1 MKNDIE
7 KQEKKDFVSRYLSP
21 MLRKADSRI
30 YSAEYEVDGS
40 GNELVTVTYLVAR
53 KRIVHVTGDSLTA
66 FVTDV
71 MRGLK

>member
-21 MLRKADSRI
+21 MLRKVDSRI
-30 YSAEYEVDGS
+30 YSAEYEVDGN
-40 GNELVTVTYLVAR
+40 GNELVTVTYIVAR
-53 KRIVHVTGDSLTA
+53 KRIVHVSLTA
-66 FVTDV
+66 LVADV